1 MAGEPGL
8 KVSGAAELAAAMRE
22 LVPNLRR
29 GPALKAL
36 RAGAQPVLE
45 RAVAETPM
53 LAQPVVRNGKTIRN
67 PGTLRRAL
75 RIRTSKDTAK
85 TGDVGVFVNFKP
97 LQKSAVTAFKN
108 DTGRKSAENPDD
120 PFYFRWVIFATK
132 RNKNPK
138 RSLQIAGSIMESVSL
153 PLIVQS
159 LSAYFERLNK
169 KAGKP

>member
-8 KVSGAAELAAAMRE
+8 KVSGVAELAAAMRD
-22 LVPNLRR
+22 LVPSLRR
-29 GPALKAL
+29 GPAMRAL
-36 RAGAQPVLE
+36 RAGAKPVLE
-45 RAVAETPM
+45 RAKTETPI
-53 LAQPVVRNGKTIRN
+53 LAAPVYRDGKMIRR
-67 PGTLRRAL
+67 PGTLRNSLEVR
-75 RIRTSKDTAK
+75 RSKDTAK

-97 LQKSAVTAFKN
+97 LEKSAITAFKN
-108 DTGRKSAENPDD
+108 DTARKSSQNPDD
-120 PFYFRWVIFATK
+120 PYYWRWVIFATK